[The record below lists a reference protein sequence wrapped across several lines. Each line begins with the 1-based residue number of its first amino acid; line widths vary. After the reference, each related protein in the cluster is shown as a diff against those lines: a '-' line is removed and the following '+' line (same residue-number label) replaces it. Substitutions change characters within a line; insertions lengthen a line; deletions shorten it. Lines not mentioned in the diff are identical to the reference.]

1 MNIRK
6 LKKKHPNKLERIW
19 IKHLQEWIK
28 LKTDYPSIRKHYINY
43 CKKQILCVGT
53 GINIQIFNVMQ
64 QKLI

>member
-6 LKKKHPNKLERIW
+6 LKKEHPNKLERIW

-28 LKTDYPSIRKHYINY
+28 LKTDYPLIRKHYINY
-43 CKKQILCVGT
+43 CKKQILCVGNH
-53 GINIQIFNVMQ
+53 IDIRIRNVVQ